1 MRKALLA
8 LGLLLLAAAGWFV
21 YKNAS
26 IERLRAEFR
35 PWMARLE
42 RWRDANEAVR
52 RALRSRDA
60 TAADPD
66 GIADLRRW
74 AWNGVDR
81 LGYVDYRV
89 EKPAHDGEHT
99 TGRVTFTVG
108 AFRGGARIERSA
120 SATVREA
127 GGRYSVRFDEPLES
141 PSFVWISFRG
151 AGFEP
156 FTPPAA
162 GREVEIPFEARAL
175 SRPPD
180 SIELRHDRHRD
191 GPKRAP

>member
-1 MRKALLA
+1 M
-8 LGLLLLAAAGWFV
+8 
-21 YKNAS
+21 
-26 IERLRAEFR
+26 
-35 PWMARLE
+35 
-42 RWRDANEAVR
+42 R

-108 AFRGGARIERSA
+108 AFRGGARVERSA

-127 GGRYSVRFDEPLES
+127 GGRYSVRFDEPLDERVEEHPRFRQATSEAES
-141 PSFVWISFRG
+141 DVPGSSPALVSAVLPRCAAAAI
-151 AGFEP
+151 
-156 FTPPAA
+156 PAA
-162 GREVEIPFEARAL
+162 
-175 SRPPD
+175 S
-180 SIELRHDRHRD
+180 
-191 GPKRAP
+191 KQ